1 MYQKDNNSIIKH
13 LDFVLLDLLLLEFS
27 FFLLF
32 GIRHG
37 FGNVFKNSSFNLMAG
52 ILLIVH
58 LAVVILTQSYQDI
71 LRRGYLVE
79 LKKVVQQ
86 NTWIMLIVFSL
97 MFVAKMQNR
106 YSRSVFIF
114 SWMLSIVLVYGEH
127 LFWKNVTRKRLRT
140 SDGRSH
146 LLLISDAESA
156 EYCLGKLKEK
166 KESIKWMSIT
176 GSKQYSRTA
185 WLMCGIVNWCGK
197 NLPQF
202 PVFTGTHPF
211 NFFKH
216 P

>member
-97 MFVAKMQNR
+97 MFVAKMQNL
-106 YSRSVFIF
+106 YQI
-114 SWMLSIVLVYGEH
+114 LYGH
-127 LFWKNVTRKRLRT
+127 
-140 SDGRSH
+140 
-146 LLLISDAESA
+146 
-156 EYCLGKLKEK
+156 
-166 KESIKWMSIT
+166 
-176 GSKQYSRTA
+176 
-185 WLMCGIVNWCGK
+185 
-197 NLPQF
+197 
-202 PVFTGTHPF
+202 
-211 NFFKH
+211 
-216 P
+216 